1 MGSTKV
7 ADEMLNRTLRRV
19 APCTLPVQAYGPNDI
34 VWVGHGDRRMV
45 WAWITWPDR
54 AATRVKAVAF
64 GWNDRVVAVRWD
76 TDAGDVQCVV
86 WRNAVTNR
94 SV

>member
-7 ADEMLNRTLRRV
+7 TDEKLNAALERIP
-19 APCTLPVQAYGPNDI
+19 PCTLPVQAYGPNEI
-34 VWVGHGDRRMV
+34 EWVPADQRRTV

-54 AATRVKAVAF
+54 AATCEQAVAF

-76 TDAGDVQCVV
+76 GDGGEVQCVV
-86 WRNAVTNR
+86 WRNAVTR
-94 SV
+94 R